1 MFPDDITNP
10 AAFDAWVDEM
20 DARACKCG
28 GTCEECEREA
38 AARRRNTALTIDR
51 DREDRARRGLP
62 ASRLDASLAATV
74 HDAIDR
80 KLTTPRECGSCGG
93 RGYVPD
99 EPERNY
105 PDGSPRGRECRDCNG
120 DGYLPSLG
128 AMLRIADQREDERA
142 LGKLERDLEAM
153 P

>member
-74 HDAIDR
+74 HD
-80 KLTTPRECGSCGG
+80 TTHKR
-93 RGYVPD
+93 PD
-99 EPERNY
+99 
-105 PDGSPRGRECRDCNG
+105 
-120 DGYLPSLG
+120 LG

-142 LGKLERDLEAM
+142 LGKLLADMGVE

>member
-10 AAFDAWVDEM
+10 AAYDAWQDEM

-38 AARRRNTALTIDR
+38 AARRRNIALTIDR

-62 ASRLDASLAATV
+62 ASRLDASLAANV

-80 KLTTPRECGSCGG
+80 K
-93 RGYVPD
+93 
-99 EPERNY
+99 
-105 PDGSPRGRECRDCNG
+105 
-120 DGYLPSLG
+120 PSLG

-142 LGKLERDLEAM
+142 LGAMLRDMEASNG
-153 P
+153 